1 MCARE
6 ILEIYAIKI
15 YNIQTQKLE
24 WCFKTNMS
32 TPSGIIIIITKRRDN
47 ENKTEERN
55 DYGYNKTNVKTPVLN
70 DTE

>member
-1 MCARE
+1 
-6 ILEIYAIKI
+6 
-15 YNIQTQKLE
+15 
-24 WCFKTNMS
+24 MS